1 MFAIAALLDPRQDPL
16 AAPVVQLIGA
26 GPLAELMAAARI
38 ELGRE
43 RASSRRADVSNSAL
57 AGGSAPPARV
67 ERLR

>member
-1 MFAIAALLDPRQDPL
+1 MFAIAALLDPRQDPRD
-16 AAPVVQLIGA
+16 APVVQLLGA
-26 GPLAELMAAARI
+26 RALAELMAAARL

-43 RASSRRADVSNSAL
+43 RASSCRADAPNSTL